1 MVYFP
6 ASRELRNLL
15 SKADSCMRLKIPAA
29 VFMRKTKC
37 LENTN
42 KETVL

>member
-1 MVYFP
+1 MFFP
-6 ASRELRNLL
+6 
-15 SKADSCMRLKIPAA
+15 SKQGAKEFILKGMRLKVSVV
-29 VFMRKTKC
+29 VFIRKTKC